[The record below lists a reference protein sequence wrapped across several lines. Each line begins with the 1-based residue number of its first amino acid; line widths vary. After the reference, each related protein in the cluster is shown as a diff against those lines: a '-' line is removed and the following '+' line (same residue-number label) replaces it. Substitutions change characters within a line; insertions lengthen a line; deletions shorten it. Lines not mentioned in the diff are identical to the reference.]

1 MKEEGKLVDPLQY
14 GLDWGLVSVCLV
26 VLVLVY
32 YIVLFFIT
40 RKKNNDEDIKMLPSV
55 ATGAERLSLIKNKY
69 ANNIKGIA
77 KNFEEDRLTE
87 RQVFQALS
95 IELRN
100 FTHEYSGSGAYS
112 MTLSDLYATHAP
124 SILLSRI
131 EESYPAAFQEA
142 SYNHD
147 VNKAIEEALKVV
159 KVWR

>member
-1 MKEEGKLVDPLQY
+1 MKEEGKLVDPFQY
-14 GLDWGLVSVCLV
+14 GIDWGLITLCLV
-26 VLVLVY
+26 LLVTGY
-32 YIVLFFIT
+32 YIALFIFT
-40 RKKNNDEDIKMLPSV
+40 RKRKNDEDIRMLPTV

-69 ANNIKGIA
+69 ANNIKEIA
-77 KNFEEDRLTE
+77 KNYESERLTE

-147 VNKAIEEALKVV
+147 VNKAIDEALKVV